1 MEVLTPNS
9 RGLSLQARVRLVSV
23 PRVGAWCGWPD
34 PRLVGT
40 GSDYFSDYLLA
51 GTSDY
56 SFSLR
61 VFPGWKGWRV
71 GQLVLVS
78 LSDVVAGLCLQGSFD
93 HNLSSETV
101 GAGKWRVHESME
113 GP

>member
-1 MEVLTPNS
+1 M
-9 RGLSLQARVRLVSV
+9 

-78 LSDVVAGLCLQGSFD
+78 LSDVVAELCLQGSFD
-93 HNLSSETV
+93 QNLSSETV

>member
-1 MEVLTPNS
+1 MVWLARPETRRYWL
-9 RGLSLQARVRLVSV
+9 GLFLGL
-23 PRVGAWCGWPD
+23 
-34 PRLVGT
+34 
-40 GSDYFSDYLLA
+40 FMA

-78 LSDVVAGLCLQGSFD
+78 LSDVVAELCLQGSFD
-93 HNLSSETV
+93 QNLSSETV
-101 GAGKWRVHESME
+101 GAGKWRVHE
-113 GP
+113 